1 MIFLT
6 KTKQNRTIENQTWY
20 INNITL
26 VLIEAERLRQESHVS
41 QGSLG
46 HTAKLSFKTT

>member
-20 INNITL
+20 IDNITP
-26 VLIEAERLRQESHVS
+26 VLERLRQESHVS